1 MHQIGPVESSRLRSL
16 ALYLLVYAIHV
27 ACGGPVVLMWLV
39 AGSHGFVSAPQS
51 ERPNITTRI
60 QHKKSMANARKELLL
75 HRWRLRQVEMIILAE
90 FVEVFTPF
98 QYCTSP
104 TRFPECDVT
113 SHDPASVCSY
123 LHAVCVLWVEP
134 QLFHRVCICEFA
146 WMVGVR

>member
-60 QHKKSMANARKELLL
+60 QHMKSMANARKELLL

-98 QYCTSP
+98 QYCTSS

-113 SHDPASVCSY
+113 SPRSR
-123 LHAVCVLWVEP
+123 VCV
-134 QLFHRVCICEFA
+134 QLSSCCMRIMGGTA
-146 WMVGVR
+146 TLSSGMYL